1 MNIQELRKKV
11 MEITEIGLDF
21 MEGKEKIDIDAVIGE
36 VLTVVDFGY
45 ITTKLGECVVIAV
58 KEYPSNYIF
67 GSSVITETFKKL
79 TGKLT
84 NDEITTLI
92 NEGFTFKITKEV
104 SSNMR
109 KYNRIQFF
117 PN

>member
-21 MEGKEKIDIDAVIGE
+21 MEGKEKIDIDTVINE
-36 VLTVVDFGY
+36 VLTVENFGY
-45 ITTKLGECVVIAV
+45 ITTKLGECVVITV

-79 TGKLT
+79 TEKLSA
-84 NDEITTLI
+84 DEVTTLI
-92 NEGFTFKITKEV
+92 NEGFTFKITKEI